1 MHRNLMIYLGMLL
14 MLLCYMTVI
23 YHTAYAA
30 ELPEG
35 YIDSGAPAGEGLAA
49 DVAAIRQYL
58 AVLLYAV
65 VPFFSALLAV
75 WQFFR
80 WFYCTFL
87 ERVL

>member
-1 MHRNLMIYLGMLL
+1 MYRNTIIYLCMALL
-14 MLLCYMTVI
+14 LLCYVTVI
-23 YHTAYAA
+23 YHTVYAL

-58 AVLLYAV
+58 AVLLYTV
-65 VPFFSALLAV
+65 LPFSFALFLV
-75 WQFFR
+75 WQLFR

-87 ERVL
+87 DRVL